1 MNYKRVGYLSKL
13 FFLFFLRNILQVGI
27 LKKRSFRIILT
38 GMFVLL
44 ATYLTVIMS
53 FFFVDNNS
61 SIKQTRIVLDIYVC
75 MVTLF
80 TFIVFL
86 FMKILFMKKNVFIS
100 ITMQLP
106 VTKKEI
112 NTAILFYE
120 MSITIMIVMGLCLSM
135 SLAVIISNGIVLIT
149 RIICNIIFSS
159 ITVYFLLEFVY
170 AVLNLLIEIFKLE
183 KIKNVLLMQC
193 H

>member
-86 FMKILFMKKNVFIS
+86 FMKILSV
-100 ITMQLP
+100 
-106 VTKKEI
+106 KESRGKPQ
-112 NTAILFYE
+112 TGAL
-120 MSITIMIVMGLCLSM
+120 
-135 SLAVIISNGIVLIT
+135 
-149 RIICNIIFSS
+149 
-159 ITVYFLLEFVY
+159 
-170 AVLNLLIEIFKLE
+170 K
-183 KIKNVLLMQC
+183 
-193 H
+193 

>member
-170 AVLNLLIEIFKLE
+170 AVLNLLIE
-183 KIKNVLLMQC
+183 
-193 H
+193 